1 MHSSHIIP
9 TSLETNE
16 KGQKGHEIGHCGD
29 LQVMTEFTMLIR
41 YKAILVR
48 SSTCSS
54 LLSEHSSLFL
64 FRPAFAFPFLC
75 CVLEVCSH
83 FPD

>member
-1 MHSSHIIP
+1 M
-9 TSLETNE
+9 
-16 KGQKGHEIGHCGD
+16 KIGRRGD
-29 LQVMTEFTMLIR
+29 LQVMTKFTMLIR

-48 SSTCSS
+48 RRYLNTLHFS
-54 LLSEHSSLFL
+54 
-64 FRPAFAFPFLC
+64 FRPAFVFPFLC